1 MAAGQGGGG
10 GNNGAGSGTGT
21 APGSGAAGLG
31 IPAHLTLSF
40 SSGPHWGAAA
50 LPQSHTVRSLERAL
64 EEAGSSGIL
73 CLSGRKL
80 RDFPGSGCD
89 LSDTTQAGEGAPA
102 VPVRDCGRGAAFLL
116 WWPAGPGGGGCGA
129 VVRGCSGGVP
139 AVAGRAVGAAERVT
153 RERPLWVRSGD
164 PAVWGQCGTVGRLG
178 GEGQRHGLWGMWG
191 CGVGAAPR
199 AHWGPV
205 LPLSAGRAPCRCG
218 L

>member
-10 GNNGAGSGTGT
+10 GNNGSGSGSGT
-21 APGSGAAGLG
+21 AAGSGAAGLG

-89 LSDTTQAGEGAPA
+89 LSDTTQAGHLRRGYGEAPPLLPLDEDLWLVMESMDGGTSQDVVRQTCLAEGGMAAVSHEERAPA
-102 VPVRDCGRGAAFLL
+102 CAA
-116 WWPAGPGGGGCGA
+116 
-129 VVRGCSGGVP
+129 
-139 AVAGRAVGAAERVT
+139 
-153 RERPLWVRSGD
+153 
-164 PAVWGQCGTVGRLG
+164 
-178 GEGQRHGLWGMWG
+178 HGLDMM
-191 CGVGAAPR
+191 
-199 AHWGPV
+199 V
-205 LPLSAGRAPCRCG
+205 LRKR
-218 L
+218 

>member
-10 GNNGAGSGTGT
+10 GNNGTGSGGGSGP
-21 APGSGAAGLG
+21 AAGSGAAGLG

-89 LSDTTQAGEGAPA
+89 LSDTTQAGEGPWQ
-102 VPVRDCGRGAAFLL
+102 GRAGAA
-116 WWPAGPGGGGCGA
+116 GPL
-129 VVRGCSGGVP
+129 
-139 AVAGRAVGAAERVT
+139 RAR
-153 RERPLWVRSGD
+153 
-164 PAVWGQCGTVGRLG
+164 
-178 GEGQRHGLWGMWG
+178 
-191 CGVGAAPR
+191 
-199 AHWGPV
+199 
-205 LPLSAGRAPCRCG
+205 RC
-218 L
+218 

>member
-10 GNNGAGSGTGT
+10 GNNGTGSGSGT

-89 LSDTTQAGEGAPA
+89 LSDTTQAGH
-102 VPVRDCGRGAAFLL
+102 VT
-116 WWPAGPGGGGCGA
+116 GGY
-129 VVRGCSGGVP
+129 
-139 AVAGRAVGAAERVT
+139 
-153 RERPLWVRSGD
+153 RETPRSGS
-164 PAVWGQCGTVGRLG
+164 
-178 GEGQRHGLWGMWG
+178 GEEPLVSRIVQQVVSLA
-191 CGVGAAPR
+191 CCQ
-199 AHWGPV
+199 
-205 LPLSAGRAPCRCG
+205 LSASLVG
-218 L
+218 

>member
-10 GNNGAGSGTGT
+10 GNNGSGSGS
-21 APGSGAAGLG
+21 AAGSGAAGLG

-89 LSDTTQAGEGAPA
+89 LSDTTQAEHLRRGYGEAP
-102 VPVRDCGRGAAFLL
+102 
-116 WWPAGPGGGGCGA
+116 
-129 VVRGCSGGVP
+129 
-139 AVAGRAVGAAERVT
+139 
-153 RERPLWVRSGD
+153 PL
-164 PAVWGQCGTVGRLG
+164 GTL
-178 GEGQRHGLWGMWG
+178 
-191 CGVGAAPR
+191 
-199 AHWGPV
+199 
-205 LPLSAGRAPCRCG
+205 
-218 L
+218 

>member
-10 GNNGAGSGTGT
+10 GNNGSGSGPGT
-21 APGSGAAGLG
+21 APGSGSAGLG

-89 LSDTTQAGEGAPA
+89 LSDTTQAGHLTRGYREAPPL
-102 VPVRDCGRGAAFLL
+102 VTGKEPLVRYR
-116 WWPAGPGGGGCGA
+116 
-129 VVRGCSGGVP
+129 
-139 AVAGRAVGAAERVT
+139 
-153 RERPLWVRSGD
+153 
-164 PAVWGQCGTVGRLG
+164 
-178 GEGQRHGLWGMWG
+178 
-191 CGVGAAPR
+191 
-199 AHWGPV
+199 
-205 LPLSAGRAPCRCG
+205 
-218 L
+218 

>member
-1 MAAGQGGGG
+1 MATGQGGGG
-10 GNNGAGSGTGT
+10 GNNNGAGSGTGT

-102 VPVRDCGRGAAFLL
+102 VPVRDCGRG
-116 WWPAGPGGGGCGA
+116 PRSCCGGR
-129 VVRGCSGGVP
+129 RGR
-139 AVAGRAVGAAERVT
+139 AVAGAGPWCGDAAGGSLR
-153 RERPLWVRSGD
+153 WQGGQ
-164 PAVWGQCGTVGRLG
+164 WGQ
-178 GEGQRHGLWGMWG
+178 
-191 CGVGAAPR
+191 PR
-199 AHWGPV
+199 G
-205 LPLSAGRAPCRCG
+205 
-218 L
+218 

>member
-10 GNNGAGSGTGT
+10 GNNGSGSGSGT
-21 APGSGAAGLG
+21 AAGSGAAGLG

-89 LSDTTQAGEGAPA
+89 LSDTTQAGHLRRGYGEAP
-102 VPVRDCGRGAAFLL
+102 
-116 WWPAGPGGGGCGA
+116 
-129 VVRGCSGGVP
+129 
-139 AVAGRAVGAAERVT
+139 
-153 RERPLWVRSGD
+153 PLE
-164 PAVWGQCGTVGRLG
+164 TL
-178 GEGQRHGLWGMWG
+178 
-191 CGVGAAPR
+191 
-199 AHWGPV
+199 
-205 LPLSAGRAPCRCG
+205 
-218 L
+218 

>member
-10 GNNGAGSGTGT
+10 GNNGTGSGT

-89 LSDTTQAGEGAPA
+89 LSDTTQAGHLMHGYRESPPLGALSAWGSLPRNTLKLSQLAKGPELLPA
-102 VPVRDCGRGAAFLL
+102 CKMCVNINN
-116 WWPAGPGGGGCGA
+116 
-129 VVRGCSGGVP
+129 SGDKLRP
-139 AVAGRAVGAAERVT
+139 FENVGAENVIRA
-153 RERPLWVRSGD
+153 LWIMDKRSLLQSFQ
-164 PAVWGQCGTVGRLG
+164 GQMSLDMCPP
-178 GEGQRHGLWGMWG
+178 WI
-191 CGVGAAPR
+191 
-199 AHWGPV
+199 
-205 LPLSAGRAPCRCG
+205 SFI
-218 L
+218 

>member
-10 GNNGAGSGTGT
+10 GNNGSGSGSGT
-21 APGSGAAGLG
+21 AAGSGAAGLG

-89 LSDTTQAGEGAPA
+89 LSDTTQAGHLRRSSRDAPPL
-102 VPVRDCGRGAAFLL
+102 VSGKELL
-116 WWPAGPGGGGCGA
+116 VC
-129 VVRGCSGGVP
+129 CSLVP
-139 AVAGRAVGAAERVT
+139 ASWA
-153 RERPLWVRSGD
+153 
-164 PAVWGQCGTVGRLG
+164 
-178 GEGQRHGLWGMWG
+178 
-191 CGVGAAPR
+191 
-199 AHWGPV
+199 
-205 LPLSAGRAPCRCG
+205 
-218 L
+218 

>member
-10 GNNGAGSGTGT
+10 GNNGTGSGSGT
-21 APGSGAAGLG
+21 AAGSGAAGLG

-89 LSDTTQAGEGAPA
+89 LSDTTQA
-102 VPVRDCGRGAAFLL
+102 
-116 WWPAGPGGGGCGA
+116 
-129 VVRGCSGGVP
+129 
-139 AVAGRAVGAAERVT
+139 VAGHLRRGSGEAPPLVSGKEPLVCCSRVAA
-153 RERPLWVRSGD
+153 WWAD
-164 PAVWGQCGTVGRLG
+164 
-178 GEGQRHGLWGMWG
+178 
-191 CGVGAAPR
+191 
-199 AHWGPV
+199 
-205 LPLSAGRAPCRCG
+205 
-218 L
+218 

>member
-10 GNNGAGSGTGT
+10 GNNGSGSGSGT
-21 APGSGAAGLG
+21 AAGSGAAGLG

-89 LSDTTQAGEGAPA
+89 LSDTTQAGNTVSLGEPA
-102 VPVRDCGRGAAFLL
+102 KKHTEVVPVGQGYLL
-116 WWPAGPGGGGCGA
+116 MKL
-129 VVRGCSGGVP
+129 SG
-139 AVAGRAVGAAERVT
+139 
-153 RERPLWVRSGD
+153 W
-164 PAVWGQCGTVGRLG
+164 
-178 GEGQRHGLWGMWG
+178 
-191 CGVGAAPR
+191 
-199 AHWGPV
+199 
-205 LPLSAGRAPCRCG
+205 
-218 L
+218 

>member
-10 GNNGAGSGTGT
+10 GNNGTGSGTGT

-89 LSDTTQAGEGAPA
+89 LSDTTQAGEGALAARGRGCGRAAGPLRA
-102 VPVRDCGRGAAFLL
+102 RRRGRGARIRC
-116 WWPAGPGGGGCGA
+116 GG
-129 VVRGCSGGVP
+129 RWSR
-139 AVAGRAVGAAERVT
+139 AVAGAGPRCGDAAAGSRW
-153 RERPLWVRSGD
+153 RWQRRLR
-164 PAVWGQCGTVGRLG
+164 GQCQGSGR
-178 GEGQRHGLWGMWG
+178 
-191 CGVGAAPR
+191 CV
-199 AHWGPV
+199 
-205 LPLSAGRAPCRCG
+205 
-218 L
+218 